1 MSVTAANEQWDIEG
15 SREPGKQ
22 NRKRFFQVFTSDE
35 FEDQNIVLS
44 SVYVP
49 QLRSAHPADSTL
61 ICKKLEAKLD
71 KNSSTV
77 WYVVADYET
86 VDTAKEDD
94 KQNPTQRRWEV
105 EWETV
110 SREVPLTHD
119 VVTGV
124 PVTNSAGDSF
134 DPPPLVDRSH
144 LEVRLTK
151 SFISIP
157 TWIWD
162 FADSVNEAEF
172 DLRGLTI
179 PAGAARIT
187 KMRISDEKTEVQDD
201 GSSLTYYQLTINM
214 TLLKD
219 HEQRDPDAE
228 RRAGHLK
235 RLLDEGVHEL
245 YTSIV
250 YRDEYGYQLEIPEAA
265 IKKRD
270 IYLNDDPEPVQKPVM
285 LDGAG
290 HLLALDVLLGTG
302 ITDGPVSLYFN
313 GYTPRDYSELGLP
326 ES

>member
-134 DPPPLVDRSH
+134 DPPPAVGG
-144 LEVRLTK
+144 V
-151 SFISIP
+151 
-157 TWIWD
+157 IW
-162 FADSVNEAEF
+162 SV
-172 DLRGLTI
+172 
-179 PAGAARIT
+179 
-187 KMRISDEKTEVQDD
+187 
-201 GSSLTYYQLTINM
+201 
-214 TLLKD
+214 
-219 HEQRDPDAE
+219 
-228 RRAGHLK
+228 
-235 RLLDEGVHEL
+235 
-245 YTSIV
+245 
-250 YRDEYGYQLEIPEAA
+250 
-265 IKKRD
+265 
-270 IYLNDDPEPVQKPVM
+270 
-285 LDGAG
+285 
-290 HLLALDVLLGTG
+290 
-302 ITDGPVSLYFN
+302 
-313 GYTPRDYSELGLP
+313 
-326 ES
+326 